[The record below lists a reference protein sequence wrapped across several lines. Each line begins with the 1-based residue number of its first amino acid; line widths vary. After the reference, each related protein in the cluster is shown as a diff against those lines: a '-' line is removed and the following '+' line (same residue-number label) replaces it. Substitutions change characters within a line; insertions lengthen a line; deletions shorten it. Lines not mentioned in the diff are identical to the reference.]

1 MFRFFANIFICA
13 SLLFFPW
20 WVTVAVAGAAVF
32 FIPSFYE
39 IVVWAAIGDALYG
52 TRSELFFNIPLLY
65 LFSALVML
73 LAAERVKK
81 MTRFY

>member
-1 MFRFFANIFICA
+1 MFRFLANVVVCF

-20 WVTVAVAGAAVF
+20 WVTAAVAGAAVF

-39 IVVWAAIGDALYG
+39 AVIWAAIGDALYG
-52 TRSELFFNIPLLY
+52 TRTELFFNIPLVYTL
-65 LFSALVML
+65 SALAML
-73 LAAERVKK
+73 FVAERVKK